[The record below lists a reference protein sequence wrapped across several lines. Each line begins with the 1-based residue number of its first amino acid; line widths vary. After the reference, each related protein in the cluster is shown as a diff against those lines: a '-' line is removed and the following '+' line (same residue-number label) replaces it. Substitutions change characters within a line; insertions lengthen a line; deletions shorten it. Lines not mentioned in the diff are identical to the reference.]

1 MIESAI
7 PKRPP
12 LLPCLSVVVPAYNEE
27 QRLPTTLEKVAAFL
41 RENVDGPSEVLVVND
56 GSTNGTGFSLKAF
69 ADLRI

>member
-12 LLPCLSVVVPAYNEE
+12 CFPPFPFVVPAGNEE

-56 GSTNGTGFSLKAF
+56 GSTDGTGFSLKAF
-69 ADLRI
+69 ADLGI